1 VRAVD
6 TSIKTPIPEDRKL
19 TKDPESC
26 SFSSK
31 DLESRMSHLED
42 SVKRLHETATHL
54 VADLREMVRRR
65 IELPLHT
72 ARQENARTM
81 KDIERVHELCKLAE
95 AKFETL
101 ISRLAGG
108 L

>member
-1 VRAVD
+1 M
-6 TSIKTPIPEDRKL
+6 TNN
-19 TKDPESC
+19 TKSC
-26 SFSSK
+26 SFLSK
-31 DLESRMSHLED
+31 DLKSRISHLED
-42 SVKRLHETATHL
+42 CVKRLHETATHL
-54 VADLREMVRRR
+54 VADLRETVRRR